1 MNGRSIDSVD
11 TDSSQYK
18 RSIRDINGNVQ
29 LPLTHTNKTFNKTG
43 SREWEC
49 NTGLVDAYMNDC
61 YEDLFMSEEI
71 WLEIEG
77 VLRAVSL
84 ESSNFNKE
92 DDLQKDMIN
101 YRFTFKEDRNL
112 DE

>member
-1 MNGRSIDSVD
+1 M
-11 TDSSQYK
+11 
-18 RSIRDINGNVQ
+18 
-29 LPLTHTNKTFNKTG
+29 P
-43 SREWEC
+43 
-49 NTGLVDAYMNDC
+49 MNDC

-71 WLEIEG
+71 WLEIDG

-92 DDLQKDMIN
+92 DDLQTDMIN

-112 DE
+112 NE